1 MSTVKTLSRHLS
13 QLNPLNEKGRIAAGK
28 IGLTLDNM
36 TNRSAA
42 SNRFAEI
49 YGSGWTTKLLEA
61 TMRASFLK
69 PWTDG
74 GRKAFGMEFSSK
86 LADNFSKQFDDLH
99 WATKRGFE
107 SYGITKEDWDIFRK
121 TELLDLDDGHFY
133 ANLTEDSA
141 KKFHQMAMSETEF
154 AVPTPDARV
163 RAFTTGGG
171 KERGSNTGQ
180 AWRSAFFLQSFP
192 ITIATTHHYRIAAQ
206 ASNMDKIGYAGALLA
221 TTTVLGNMSLAAKDI
236 ASGRE
241 PRTFNFDDPL
251 SEHNL
256 KLLLDS
262 MIQGGSL
269 SILGDFLASD
279 KNRYGYDTI
288 GSAPYDFLTEV
299 AKLTVGNAQQL
310 AAGEDTNFLGESV
323 RMGRKYHP
331 DIWQTKLFTDSMF
344 NWLERMA
351 DPEAEGRQNRVVNKR
366 FDDFGQSYIMRPDET
381 ILDKLN

>member
-1 MSTVKTLSRHLS
+1 
-13 QLNPLNEKGRIAAGK
+13 
-28 IGLTLDNM
+28 
-36 TNRSAA
+36 
-42 SNRFAEI
+42 
-49 YGSGWTTKLLEA
+49 
-61 TMRASFLK
+61 
-69 PWTDG
+69 
-74 GRKAFGMEFSSK
+74 
-86 LADNFSKQFDDLH
+86 
-99 WATKRGFE
+99 
-107 SYGITKEDWDIFRK
+107 
-121 TELLDLDDGHFY
+121 
-133 ANLTEDSA
+133 
-141 KKFHQMAMSETEF
+141 
-154 AVPTPDARV
+154 
-163 RAFTTGGG
+163 
-171 KERGSNTGQ
+171 
-180 AWRSAFFLQSFP
+180 
-192 ITIATTHHYRIAAQ
+192 
-206 ASNMDKIGYAGALLA
+206 MDKIGYAGALLA
-221 TTTVLGNMSLAAKDI
+221 TTTVLGNMSLAAKDVS
-236 ASGRE
+236 AGRE
-241 PRTFNFDDPL
+241 PRTFDFDEPD

-269 SILGDFLASD
+269 SVLGDFMAYD

-288 GSAPYDFLTEV
+288 GSAPYDFVTEV